1 MRAEGVGIAV
11 RGAEPIGVSARAL
24 GMSSPAV
31 STGLAPELLVAKEP
45 ELSHDSEIDEID
57 LLRSQEYGLLA
68 NLIANAPTQDLLDR
82 LSRLDGDASPL
93 GQAHRALAAAARTS
107 DADAVSREYFDLFVG
122 IGRGELLPYASY
134 YLTGFLNERPL
145 ARVRE
150 DLEALGIETSEDVRE
165 PEDHVGILCE
175 IMSGLAGR
183 RFGAEPEAERRFFEK
198 HLKPFA
204 ERFFADL
211 ETATS
216 SRFYRSVGALGRLF
230 IEVEAEAFAIEN

>member
-1 MRAEGVGIAV
+1 VLRPDLSGGQN
-11 RGAEPIGVSARAL
+11 
-24 GMSSPAV
+24 
-31 STGLAPELLVAKEP
+31 P
-45 ELSHDSEIDEID
+45 ELSHDTELDEID
-57 LLRSQEYGLLA
+57 LLRSQEYGLLS

-82 LSRLDGDASPL
+82 LSRLGGDASPL
-93 GQAHRALAAAARTS
+93 GQAHRNLAVAARTA

-183 RFGAEPEAERRFFEK
+183 RFGPNRGGASLFREAPEAICRAFLRRSRDRDI
-198 HLKPFA
+198 FA
-204 ERFFADL
+204 VLPIGRGARAFVYRNR
-211 ETATS
+211 
-216 SRFYRSVGALGRLF
+216 SRGIRDRELTGLAGGWVRSGDGRYR
-230 IEVEAEAFAIEN
+230 